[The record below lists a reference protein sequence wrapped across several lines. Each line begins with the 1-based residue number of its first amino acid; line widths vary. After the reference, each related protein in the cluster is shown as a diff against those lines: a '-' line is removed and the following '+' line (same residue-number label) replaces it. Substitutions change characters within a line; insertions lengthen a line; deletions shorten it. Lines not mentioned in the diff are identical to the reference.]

1 MASGST
7 PPAATVRELLG
18 EAAEAFGFRLLAGE
32 AGLSRP
38 ITSPRIQKPGL
49 ALAGFSRYVREGRV
63 QVLGKSE
70 IAFLAELPA
79 ERRVQ
84 AIRWLCATPMTCI
97 VITTGLAPPVEL
109 TAEAETLGIPLLQ
122 TPLGTGETIDQLGR
136 FLEVR
141 LAPVVTEHGV
151 LVDVYGLGVLLLG
164 ESGVGKSECALDL
177 IVRGHRLIADD
188 VVEIHRL
195 GGNLVGTAHELSR
208 YHMELRGIGI
218 INIKE
223 LFGVAAV
230 RQQKYLEL
238 VVRLDHWQQGKEY
251 DRLGVEPQSYTILG
265 MGVPYIEMPVAPGRH
280 LSVLIEVAARNQ
292 LLRMRGYHPAQE
304 LTRRLHD
311 RLAGAVRPR
320 GSAPS
325 ARAGSRTGEDEG
337 DG

>member
-1 MASGST
+1 
-7 PPAATVRELLG
+7 
-18 EAAEAFGFRLLAGE
+18 LLAGE

-70 IAFLAELPA
+70 VAFLAELPA
-79 ERRVQ
+79 DRRAQ

-97 VITTGLAPPVEL
+97 VLTTSLDPPVEL
-109 TAEAETLGIPLLQ
+109 TAEAEALAIPLLR
-122 TPLGTGETIDQLGR
+122 TAMGTGETIDRLGR

-141 LAPVVTEHGV
+141 LAPAVTEHGV

-164 ESGVGKSECALDL
+164 ESGIGKSECALDL
-177 IVRGHRLIADD
+177 IVRGHRLVADD

-195 GGNLVGTAHELSR
+195 GGNLVGSGPDLTL

-230 RQQKYLEL
+230 RQQKYVEL
-238 VVRLDHWQQGKEY
+238 VVQLDPWQQGKAY
-251 DRLGVEPQSYTILG
+251 DRLGVEPKSYEILG
-265 MGVPYIEMPVAPGRH
+265 MRIPFIEMPVAPGRH
-280 LSVLIEVAARNQ
+280 LSVLVEVAARNQ
-292 LLRMRGYHPAQE
+292 LLRLSGYDPAQE
-304 LTRRLHD
+304 LTRRLGE
-311 RLAGAVRPR
+311 RLRESGPIGTAALPGLFPPE
-320 GSAPS
+320 GK
-325 ARAGSRTGEDEG
+325 GEG
-337 DG
+337 DL